1 MSTNNFLSSENI
13 NLLLEVLKEEEILK
27 NQSQNVLGQ
36 IIQIFKNN
44 LKGFYETEKNKCI
57 NLVDIN
63 KKYILL
69 ILNYVNTNYPAKNN
83 HYEKPNI
90 NQNINQS
97 INQNI
102 NQSIN
107 QSINQNTINK
117 IQIYEEVPQ
126 KELITY
132 EELQKDKRNQFD
144 RDLNKRQEEF
154 ASSMSMNVPSVPDF
168 SDKTEDKPITSIEEE
183 IKKITEQRN
192 YDIELINKSYNKPQD
207 STWLNPLETSIK
219 NEKLNAPLQKKEKE
233 QINFNKNENKTKY
246 ITINEEISANDI
258 YKNEIIE
265 LNTLKKNIS
274 WANNIS
280 QNINDINDINDT
292 NNLNDLND
300 INDTN
305 NLNDINDINDINNI
319 NITIENNNINNENE
333 DNYLFSKLKRKPVE
347 KNDINNDNKNTTD
360 INILKKEIENINS
373 KIDVIL
379 NILKKNEININ

>member
-207 STWLNPLETSIK
+207 STWLNPLETSRK

-280 QNINDINDINDT
+280 QNINDI
-292 NNLNDLND
+292 ND

>member
-1 MSTNNFLSSENI
+1 MSTNNFLSNENI

>member
-360 INILKKEIENINS
+360 INILKKEIENINI

>member
-1 MSTNNFLSSENI
+1 
-13 NLLLEVLKEEEILK
+13 
-27 NQSQNVLGQ
+27 
-36 IIQIFKNN
+36 
-44 LKGFYETEKNKCI
+44 
-57 NLVDIN
+57 
-63 KKYILL
+63 
-69 ILNYVNTNYPAKNN
+69 
-83 HYEKPNI
+83 
-90 NQNINQS
+90 
-97 INQNI
+97 
-102 NQSIN
+102 
-107 QSINQNTINK
+107 
-117 IQIYEEVPQ
+117 
-126 KELITY
+126 
-132 EELQKDKRNQFD
+132 
-144 RDLNKRQEEF
+144 
-154 ASSMSMNVPSVPDF
+154 MSMNVPSVPDF

>member
-1 MSTNNFLSSENI
+1 MATNNFLSNENI
-13 NLLLEVLKEEEILK
+13 NLLLEVLKEDEILK
-27 NQSQNVLGQ
+27 IQSQNVLGQ

-57 NLVDIN
+57 TLVDIN

-69 ILNYVNTNYPAKNN
+69 ILNYVNTNYPIKNN
-83 HYEKPNI
+83 HYEKPNYQLNEKLNI
-90 NQNINQS
+90 NQNINQ
-97 INQNI
+97 NI
-102 NQSIN
+102 NE
-107 QSINQNTINK
+107 NTPNK

-144 RDLNKRQEEF
+144 RDLNKHQEEF
-154 ASSMSMNVPSVPDF
+154 ANAMSMKVPSVPDF
-168 SDKTEDKPITSIEEE
+168 SDKTEDKPIKSIEEE

-207 STWLNPLETSIK
+207 NKWLNPLGTSIK
-219 NEKLNAPLQKKEKE
+219 NEKLNASFQKKE
-233 QINFNKNENKTKY
+233 QTNFNKNENKIKY
-246 ITINEEISANDI
+246 ITINEEILGNDI

-265 LNTLKKNIS
+265 LNASKKNIS

-280 QNINDINDINDT
+280 ENINDINDIND
-292 NNLNDLND
+292 N
-300 INDTN
+300 
-305 NLNDINDINDINNI
+305 
-319 NITIENNNINNENE
+319 NITIEDNNINNINNENE

-347 KNDINNDNKNTTD
+347 KNDTNNDTNNDNIKD

-379 NILKKNEININ
+379 NILNSKF

>member
-69 ILNYVNTNYPAKNN
+69 ILNYVNTNYTEKNN

-90 NQNINQS
+90 KQYINQS

-292 NNLNDLND
+292 NNLND
-300 INDTN
+300 
-305 NLNDINDINDINNI
+305 INDINDINNI

>member
-379 NILKKNEININ
+379 NILKKMK